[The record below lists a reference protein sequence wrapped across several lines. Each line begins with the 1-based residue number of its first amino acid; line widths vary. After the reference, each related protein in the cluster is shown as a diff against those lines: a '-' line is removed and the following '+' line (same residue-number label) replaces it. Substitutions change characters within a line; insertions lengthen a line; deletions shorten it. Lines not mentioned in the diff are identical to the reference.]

1 MRLSLLACLAVGFA
15 GCGDSSVGPTGT
27 VSGKVT
33 VDGEPLETGFIQ
45 FTPKNGGGAIVA
57 GSVAS
62 GKFYVRDVPVGVCVA
77 NVSTSSGSMTSSGPI
92 STADLAREAAERKTA
107 PKRDKPI
114 APIPTNAQGNNVEVT
129 VTADGTNLDMTIVV
143 PGKKK

>member
-1 MRLSLLACLAVGFA
+1 MRLSLLACLALGLA
-15 GCGDSSVGPTGT
+15 GCGGGGGPTGT

-45 FTPKNGGGAIVA
+45 FTPKDGSGKIVA
-57 GSVAS
+57 GAVAG
-62 GKFYVRDVPVGVCVA
+62 GKYYVRDVPVGVCVA
-77 NVSTSSGSMTSSGPI
+77 NVSTTSSAMASAGPI
-92 STADLAREAAERKTA
+92 STADLAQEAAQRKAA
-107 PKRDKPI
+107 PKRDKPV

-129 VTADGTNLDMTIVV
+129 VTADGANLDLAIAV